1 MQQVEIHELE
11 THLVYTLHPI
21 TSTVTETHV
30 KAEAL
35 LEAGRTQDDATSCR
49 MRNVRHSRHDHVHKQ
64 QKQTLSLKQGQ
75 RSPGCAEAITEA
87 SAALPRLRP
96 RSYFFPGGEEPC
108 CLGGAAACTTA
119 SLPPVSG
126 PEYLRWISAECIVLR
141 ELAHRFTVVSGL
153 F

>member
-49 MRNVRHSRHDHVHKQ
+49 RRNVRHSRHDHVHKQ
-64 QKQTLSLKQGQ
+64 QKQATE
-75 RSPGCAEAITEA
+75 ADAITEA
-87 SAALPRLRP
+87 RAALPRLR
-96 RSYFFPGGEEPC
+96 RSY
-108 CLGGAAACTTA
+108 
-119 SLPPVSG
+119 
-126 PEYLRWISAECIVLR
+126 
-141 ELAHRFTVVSGL
+141 H
-153 F
+153 